1 MADQRPQ
8 SFENH
13 ARWVPLYHFVIP
25 AILLANLVWAVILLA
40 RTPSWPT
47 LLGVLMALAFFGI
60 YLYARIF
67 ALRVQDRLIRLE
79 MQLRLGRILPPELV
93 ERAASLLPGQ
103 YIALRFASD
112 AELPALVREVL
123 DQKLTDGTAIK
134 RRIRDWQADHFRA

>member
-1 MADQRPQ
+1 MADRRPQ

-13 ARWVPLYHFVIP
+13 ARWVPLYHFGIP
-25 AILLANLVWAVILLA
+25 IILLANLVWAVILLA

-47 LLGVLMALAFFGI
+47 LLGVLMGLAFFGI

-79 MQLRLGRILPPELV
+79 MQLRLQRILPPELAA
-93 ERAASLLPGQ
+93 RTASLVPSQ
-103 YIALRFASD
+103 FIALRFASD

-134 RRIRDWQADHFRA
+134 RKIRDWQADHFRA